1 MACVLAQQK
10 KKHKALCLLSQ
21 RTMLSFRDA
30 ERAGEA
36 EQAGSA
42 DRQRA
47 GGQARY
53 VSVWDLLWF
62 IPSIPNTPTSQPNVD
77 H

>member
-1 MACVLAQQK
+1 LHNKKEAQGF
-10 KKHKALCLLSQ
+10 ACLLSQ

-47 GGQARY
+47 GKRVMYPYGI
-53 VSVWDLLWF
+53 SCGLT
-62 IPSIPNTPTSQPNVD
+62 IPSIPKQPTSQPNVD